1 MVEKVTCNRMY
12 QVSEYFHF
20 FRAIMITIKKILFNM
35 FITFIVVMKLTLV
48 ATITEQKIKKKI
60 EFKRLS
66 FKHILVFD
74 SLLLF
79 LFLKNIAMVFFQAKS
94 TFNSYC
100 VQVID
105 KTGDFTYHIISKLVL
120 VSLRGYEFSYLQ
132 KQILYEKLL
141 MNEKMYYF
149 LCSMR

>member
-1 MVEKVTCNRMY
+1 MVEKGTCNRMY

-48 ATITEQKIKKKI
+48 ATITEQKKKI

-74 SLLLF
+74 SMLLF
-79 LFLKNIAMVFFQAKS
+79 LFKKNIAMVFFQAKS

-105 KTGDFTYHIISKLVL
+105 NTGDFTYHIISKLVF
-120 VSLRGYEFSYLQ
+120 LRGYEFSYLQ
-132 KQILYEKLL
+132 KQTLYEKLF
-141 MNEKMYYF
+141 MNEKIYCF
-149 LCSMR
+149 LCSMG

>member
-1 MVEKVTCNRMY
+1 MVEKGTCNRMY

-48 ATITEQKIKKKI
+48 ATITEQKKKI

-74 SLLLF
+74 SMLLF
-79 LFLKNIAMVFFQAKS
+79 LFKKNIAMVFFQAKS

-105 KTGDFTYHIISKLVL
+105 KTGDFTYHIISKLVF
-120 VSLRGYEFSYLQ
+120 LRGYEFSYLQ
-132 KQILYEKLL
+132 KQTLYEKLF
-141 MNEKMYYF
+141 MNEKIYCF
-149 LCSMR
+149 LCSMG

>member
-48 ATITEQKIKKKI
+48 ATITEQKKKI

-105 KTGDFTYHIISKLVL
+105 KTGDFTYHIISKLVF
-120 VSLRGYEFSYLQ
+120 LRGYEFSYLQ
-132 KQILYEKLL
+132 KQTLYEKLF
-141 MNEKMYYF
+141 MNEKIYYF

>member
-1 MVEKVTCNRMY
+1 MVEKGTCNRMY

-48 ATITEQKIKKKI
+48 ATITEQKKKI

-74 SLLLF
+74 SMLLF

-105 KTGDFTYHIISKLVL
+105 KTGDFTYHIISKLVFL
-120 VSLRGYEFSYLQ
+120 HGYEFSYLQ
-132 KQILYEKLL
+132 KQTLYEKLF
-141 MNEKMYYF
+141 MNEKIYCF
-149 LCSMR
+149 LCSMG